1 MRCGLKLQEEENVF
15 LGWGKIR
22 VHRMSQTMWV
32 GSSPRK
38 AQAEWTP
45 HYFVTTYNLGIVHV
59 WSGYSGIDLHNRLSG
74 GADDPVNP

>member
-22 VHRMSQTMWV
+22 VHRKTHQ
-32 GSSPRK
+32 
-38 AQAEWTP
+38 EWTP

-59 WSGYSGIDLHNRLSG
+59 WSGYSGIDLHNKLQG